1 MIRPDA
7 KTLQSMAAVAKQFP
21 EILEF
26 IAKTTYIDEKQSQ

>member
-21 EILEF
+21 EVLEF
-26 IAKTTYIDEKQSQ
+26 IDTWRLHE